1 MRMRKYVMQTF
12 QQLVIWGILL
22 LITEEIFFVFNVRWW
37 LSTLVELL
45 YYFGLPFIMG
55 AILCLIVNRV
65 SLKFKN
71 RHSKRD
77 IQILGTRICIIALFL
92 LLGRTMESLGARNWI
107 DNYLAG
113 KYTESIVILGSFNA
127 YLMIS
132 LFPLA
137 YGVTDFLFVKKQY
150 NVSETETEN

>member
-1 MRMRKYVMQTF
+1 MQTF

-22 LITEEIFFVFNVRWW
+22 LITEEIFLVFNVRG
-37 LSTLVELL
+37 LSTLVQLL
-45 YYFGLPFIMG
+45 YYFGLPFIVG
-55 AILCLIVNRV
+55 VILCLIVNRV

-77 IQILGTRICIIALFL
+77 IQILGARICIIVLFL
-92 LLGRTMESLGARNWI
+92 LLGWTMESLGARNWI

>member
-1 MRMRKYVMQTF
+1 M
-12 QQLVIWGILL
+12 
-22 LITEEIFFVFNVRWW
+22 
-37 LSTLVELL
+37 
-45 YYFGLPFIMG
+45 
-55 AILCLIVNRV
+55 V

-77 IQILGTRICIIALFL
+77 IQILGARICIIALFL
-92 LLGRTMESLGARNWI
+92 LLGRTMELLGARNWI
-107 DNYLAG
+107 DNYLEG

>member
-1 MRMRKYVMQTF
+1 MQTF

-22 LITEEIFFVFNVRWW
+22 LIAEEIFLVFNVRW

-77 IQILGTRICIIALFL
+77 IQILGTRICIIVLFL
-92 LLGRTMESLGARNWI
+92 LLGWTMESLGSRNWI
-107 DNYLAG
+107 GNYLQG
-113 KYTESIVILGSFNA
+113 KYTEPI
-127 YLMIS
+127 
-132 LFPLA
+132 
-137 YGVTDFLFVKKQY
+137 T
-150 NVSETETEN
+150 

>member
-1 MRMRKYVMQTF
+1 MRIRKYVMQTF

-22 LITEEIFFVFNVRWW
+22 LIAEEIFFVFNVRG
-37 LSTLVELL
+37 LSTLVQLL

-92 LLGRTMESLGARNWI
+92 LLGRTMESLDACNWI
-107 DNYLAG
+107 GKYLQG
-113 KYTESIVILGSFNA
+113 KYTEPIASFLGSFSV

>member
-1 MRMRKYVMQTF
+1 MQTF

-77 IQILGTRICIIALFL
+77 IQILGTRI
-92 LLGRTMESLGARNWI
+92 
-107 DNYLAG
+107 
-113 KYTESIVILGSFNA
+113 VIN
-127 YLMIS
+127 
-132 LFPLA
+132 
-137 YGVTDFLFVKKQY
+137 
-150 NVSETETEN
+150 N

>member
-1 MRMRKYVMQTF
+1 MQTF

-22 LITEEIFFVFNVRWW
+22 LIAEEIFFVFNVRG
-37 LSTLVELL
+37 LSTLVQLL
-45 YYFGLPFIMG
+45 YYFGLPIIVG
-55 AILCLIVNRV
+55 VILCLIVNRV

-77 IQILGTRICIIALFL
+77 IQILWARICIIALFL
-92 LLGRTMESLGARNWI
+92 LLGWTMESLGARNWI
-107 DNYLAG
+107 GNYLEG
-113 KYTESIVILGSFNA
+113 KYTELIASFLGSFNV

>member
-22 LITEEIFFVFNVRWW
+22 LITEEIFFVFNVRG
-37 LSTLVELL
+37 LSTLVQLL
-45 YYFGLPFIMG
+45 YYFGLPFIVG
-55 AILCLIVNRV
+55 VILCLIVNRV

-77 IQILGTRICIIALFL
+77 IQILGARICIIVLFL
-92 LLGRTMESLGARNWI
+92 LLGWTMESLGARNWI

>member
-1 MRMRKYVMQTF
+1 MQTF

-22 LITEEIFFVFNVRWW
+22 LIAEEIFFVFNVRG
-37 LSTLVELL
+37 LSTLVQLL
-45 YYFGLPFIMG
+45 YYFGLPFIVG
-55 AILCLIVNRV
+55 VILCLIVNRV

-92 LLGRTMESLGARNWI
+92 LLGRTMESLGACNWI

>member
-22 LITEEIFFVFNVRWW
+22 LIAEEIFFVFNVRG
-37 LSTLVELL
+37 LSTLVQLL
-45 YYFGLPFIMG
+45 YYFGLPFIVG
-55 AILCLIVNRV
+55 VILCLIVNRV

-77 IQILGTRICIIALFL
+77 IQILWARICIIALFL
-92 LLGRTMESLGARNWI
+92 LLGWTMESLGARNWI
-107 DNYLAG
+107 GNYLEG
-113 KYTESIVILGSFNA
+113 KYIELIASFLGSFNV

>member
-1 MRMRKYVMQTF
+1 MRIRKYMMHTF

-22 LITEEIFFVFNVRWW
+22 LIAEEIFFVFNVRG
-37 LSTLVELL
+37 LSTLVQLL
-45 YYFGLPFIMG
+45 YYFGIPFIVG
-55 AILCLIVNRV
+55 VILCLIVNRV

-77 IQILGTRICIIALFL
+77 IQILG
-92 LLGRTMESLGARNWI
+92 ARNWI
-107 DNYLAG
+107 GNYLEG
-113 KYTESIVILGSFNA
+113 KYTELIASFLGSFNV